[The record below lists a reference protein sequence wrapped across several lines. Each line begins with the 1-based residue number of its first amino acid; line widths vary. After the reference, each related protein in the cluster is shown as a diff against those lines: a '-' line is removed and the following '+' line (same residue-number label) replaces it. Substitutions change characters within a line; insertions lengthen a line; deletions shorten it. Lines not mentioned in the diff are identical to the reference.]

1 MPGREAALRAF
12 ADLYAAGRF
21 FDAHETLE
29 LVWRRSPDPDM
40 RMLQGLIQ
48 WAVAWEHHRR
58 GNAHGARVLLER
70 SLANM
75 AAGPPGD
82 LGMDV
87 DACRAAAPALHA
99 AFTAWERGG
108 PRPRI
113 APPPLAPR

>member
-1 MPGREAALRAF
+1 
-12 ADLYAAGRF
+12 
-21 FDAHETLE
+21 
-29 LVWRRSPDPDM
+29 
-40 RMLQGLIQ
+40 
-48 WAVAWEHHRR
+48 
-58 GNAHGARVLLER
+58 VLLDR

-87 DACRAAAPALHA
+87 DACRAAGPRLHA
-99 AFTAWERGG
+99 AFTRWERGG